1 VEIQVEFHE
10 GVVPLSTLLPLYFS
24 HSDDRLL
31 SVRCVSYLPLVIFFI
46 DQMGE
51 SLKDTGCRKLSIVNG
66 GS

>member
-31 SVRCVSYLPLVIFFI
+31 SVRCVSYLPLVIF
-46 DQMGE
+46 
-51 SLKDTGCRKLSIVNG
+51 L
-66 GS
+66 